1 MDFYSRWV
9 EVYPMKTCNSEEIAQ
24 NVYDLVSRMGYPYG
38 FLSRISPRCLK
49 EINSALCKLVRLE
62 ATFILHHPQTGSL
75 DQTTKTLIDKMVFDL
90 SKEHPDG
97 WDVCLPASVYRM
109 CCSVNPSTCQRP
121 LSLLHSKA
129 ALPLMKKPRLLMVD
143 GGDISKF
150 TFVLLEPQAPGSA
163 VQLQCEECRHWS
175 QITQPVEIKGYE
187 DMRLKDEEY
196 TYTCPSCRVILDETA
211 RRTGEG
217 VTEEERG
224 AVSERTAG
232 DTGAKGMKREER
244 SVWRNDEG
252 EETSGR
258 ESGKG
263 EGGAMSAKKNAGAAG
278 QTMRKNTTAEEGADE
293 DVRAATGLERKC
305 RRGRPPLKERPAV
318 KALEG
323 MVSDKHKAPRKCVRL
338 QLGKTRGRGR
348 PRRTESLIKAGALL
362 QEGDDGE
369 RTQGQ

>member
-1 MDFYSRWV
+1 ML
-9 EVYPMKTCNSEEIAQ
+9 I
-24 NVYDLVSRMGYPYG
+24 
-38 FLSRISPRCLK
+38 
-49 EINSALCKLVRLE
+49 KL
-62 ATFILHHPQTGSL
+62 TFV
-75 DQTTKTLIDKMVFDL
+75 TTKFKHYVNFAN
-90 SKEHPDG
+90 
-97 WDVCLPASVYRM
+97 VCDFSF
-109 CCSVNPSTCQRP
+109 Q
-121 LSLLHSKA
+121 
-129 ALPLMKKPRLLMVD
+129 VD

-263 EGGAMSAKKNAGAAG
+263 EGEGGAMSAKKNAGAAG
-278 QTMRKNTTAEEGADE
+278 PTMRKNTTAEEGADE
-293 DVRAATGLERKC
+293 GVRAATGLERK
-305 RRGRPPLKERPAV
+305 RSRGRPPLKERPAV

-369 RTQGQ
+369 RTQGK